1 MTEIHKT
8 RPAPFA
14 GIYLFDKN
22 RMKPALLLRG
32 LLKAGDQRAAAPP
45 LSAAH
50 GLALP
55 PGNSITAIPGNPGSW
70 LQLKSPDISGVE
82 AAELYG
88 RQGVSFTEDLRGQFA
103 FALYDARGGKLLLC
117 ADRFSEISVFYA
129 VFPGG
134 IAWAEA
140 PAPLSRLPGVDGGID
155 PRAVDR
161 YVTMRSLPSPFT
173 LYKGVRKLPPAS
185 MLTAGKGA
193 PAVKVYWDPPMEEQR
208 YRSPGEASEAVYA
221 ALLDSAKYRLRGVG
235 RAAATV
241 SGGMD
246 SSSAA
251 AMAAKCGV
259 KLDTFTAGCKKADG
273 CDFSASS
280 AVIAKAVGSR
290 HTYIE
295 YDSPDGA
302 AITEMSAGYAE
313 PQADQCAAALWFA
326 AEKMTGG
333 AEVLF
338 SGDGGDENF
347 GGYIRTRLM
356 LNMARK
362 EKGPELETLLLKAQ
376 AAGDRI
382 SPETLLKVRTATGNR
397 LETLYSELT
406 RLYFGDTGD
415 FYDPKEREELYNPA
429 FLSSLGPGHKTSA
442 LAIQEI
448 FSGTQGQNWMSRLTL
463 PDLRIFHPDCTVP
476 RLRATA
482 ERAGMRAVFPFN
494 DHKLV
499 ELARGIPEKWKL
511 PPGTTARNKCKLILR
526 KAMAPLLPASII
538 NGSQRP
544 FPTPAG
550 DWLAGSLNGFFRD
563 SLLSPGARTAAFF
576 RRRSVE
582 RLLSEH
588 VSGKKDRNAELWDLL
603 MLELWLRT
611 H

>member
-1 MTEIHKT
+1 MKQNS
-8 RPAPFA
+8 FS
-14 GIYLFDKN
+14 GVYLFDRARLN
-22 RMKPALLLRG
+22 PAGLLRG
-32 LLKAGDQRAAAPP
+32 LLRSSGQGAEPSP
-45 LSAAH
+45 SSPFP

-55 PGNSITAIPGNPGSW
+55 PGSSAAAIPGNPGSW
-70 LQLKSPDISGVE
+70 LLLKSPDITL
-82 AAELYG
+82 ELAVQLYAKHG
-88 RQGVSFTEDLRGQFA
+88 PSFTDGLRGQFA
-103 FALYDARGGKLLLC
+103 FALYDASAGELLLG
-117 ADRFSEISVFYA
+117 ADRFSEIPVFYA

-134 IAWAEA
+134 IAWAEE
-140 PAPLSRLPGVDGGID
+140 PAPLSRLPGVDAGID

-161 YVTMRSLPSPFT
+161 YITMRYLPSPFT
-173 LYKGVRKLPPAS
+173 LYKGVRKLPPAG

-193 PAVKVYWDPPMEEQR
+193 PAVKVYWNPPMEER
-208 YRSPGEASEAVYA
+208 KYRSLGEASEAVYA
-221 ALLDSAKYRLRGVG
+221 ALFDSAKYRLRGVR

-273 CDFSASS
+273 CDFSAAS

-326 AEKMTGG
+326 AEKMSGG

-347 GGYIRTRLM
+347 GGYIRARLM

-362 EKGPELETLLLKAQ
+362 EKGPELEALLLKAL
-376 AAGDRI
+376 AAGNSI
-382 SPETLLKVRTATGNR
+382 SRETLLKVKTATGNR

-415 FYDPKEREELYNPA
+415 FYLPEERRELYTPG
-429 FLSSLGPGHKTSA
+429 FRSSLGQGHKTSVET
-442 LAIQEI
+442 IREI
-448 FSGTQGQNWMSRLTL
+448 FSGTAGQDWMSRITL

-482 ERAGMRAVFPFN
+482 ARAGLRAVFPFN

-511 PPGTTARNKCKLILR
+511 PPGTVARNKCKLVLR

-538 NGSQRP
+538 NGAQRP

-550 DWLAGSLNGFFRD
+550 EWLAGPLNGFFRD
-563 SLLSPGARTAAFF
+563 SLLSPGARTAPFF
-576 RRRSVE
+576 KRRTIE
-582 RLLSEH
+582 RLLAEH
-588 VSGKKDRNAELWDLL
+588 VSGKIDRNDELWDLL